1 MATDDDKSGYGG
13 GENNDGQQQAGSGQ
27 EAAFYALIGRA
38 IVDPDFRQQ
47 LRGGDPHA
55 ALKSIG
61 IEPTDDL
68 VNAVGQAMGEV
79 DRLSSQFGDIKA
91 AT

>member
-1 MATDDDKSGYGG
+1 MPGAEHADRRT
-13 GENNDGQQQAGSGQ
+13 
-27 EAAFYALIGRA
+27 ALGCQVRLCA